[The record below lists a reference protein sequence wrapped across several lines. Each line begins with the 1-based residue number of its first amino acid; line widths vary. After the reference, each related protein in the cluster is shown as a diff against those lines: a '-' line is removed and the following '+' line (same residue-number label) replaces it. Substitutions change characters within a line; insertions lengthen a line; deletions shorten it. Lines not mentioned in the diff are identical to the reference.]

1 MLSMLVDWNLDRLL
15 SQSRAQG
22 ATKAFPPPPQP
33 SISRGIVESG
43 TIHYQGWGTTQWSR
57 WRSLIVLVS
66 RHSHGGETHD
76 EEAID
81 KVACHIKHSD
91 HHGRWAA
98 AAASHESLVSED
110 QGMADTSDGFNSE
123 KALDTASD
131 PVLPATE
138 TGFVDEVLLPNN
150 AFQRWSLRLEQKIG
164 LEARGIERVP
174 EDVRARK
181 TVLGDYVQMGLI
193 WFSANLTA
201 NNTMLGLLG
210 PMVFYLGL
218 ADGLRPSA
226 PWRALRARPTSR
238 LSAPSAEIVP
248 W

>member
-1 MLSMLVDWNLDRLL
+1 
-15 SQSRAQG
+15 
-22 ATKAFPPPPQP
+22 
-33 SISRGIVESG
+33 
-43 TIHYQGWGTTQWSR
+43 
-57 WRSLIVLVS
+57 
-66 RHSHGGETHD
+66 
-76 EEAID
+76 
-81 KVACHIKHSD
+81 
-91 HHGRWAA
+91 
-98 AAASHESLVSED
+98 
-110 QGMADTSDGFNSE
+110 MADTFDGFNSE

-131 PVLPATE
+131 PVLPAME

-181 TVLGDYVQMGLI
+181 TVLGDYMQMGLI

-218 ADGLRPSA
+218 ADGLILAAFGAMAGAACSA
-226 PWRALRARPTSR
+226 YISTFGPISGNRTLVS
-238 LSAPSAEIVP
+238 S
-248 W
+248 